1 MMIIVSLCGKLVHDE
16 KKGGGKKGNKTHSI
30 A

>member
-1 MMIIVSLCGKLVHDE
+1 MMIIVSLCGKLHDE